1 MDARTGPAARLTA
14 FGNELVNIHRW
25 LREELAQLGADVDAY
40 LDGRGE
46 RPRDLRAHCLSFCSA
61 LTKHHT
67 GEDSGAFPLLAK
79 ASPELRP
86 VLAKLAEDHQLVRS
100 ILRDLERLIA
110 SMTAEPDAAEANR
123 VRRELGGLTAILESH
138 FAFEERR
145 IVAALNALPAEAGTA
160 ESLLGMSASDRR

>member
-1 MDARTGPAARLTA
+1 MDARIGPAARLTA
-14 FGNELVNIHRW
+14 LGHELISIHLW
-25 LREELAQLGADVDAY
+25 LREELARLGADVDAY

-46 RPRDLRAHCLSFCSA
+46 RPRDLMAHCLSFCSA
-61 LTKHHT
+61 LSRHHT

-86 VLAKLAEDHQLVRS
+86 VLAKLAEDHQMVRS
-100 ILRDLERLIA
+100 ILRDLEQLIGGMA
-110 SMTAEPDAAEANR
+110 AEPDAAEATR
-123 VRRELGGLTAILESH
+123 VRGELGGLTAILQSH

-145 IVAALNALPAEAGTA
+145 IVAALNAVPAEAGTA

>member
-1 MDARTGPAARLTA
+1 MDARIGPAARLTA
-14 FGNELVNIHRW
+14 LGHELISIHLW
-25 LREELAQLGADVDAY
+25 LREELARLGADVDAY

-46 RPRDLRAHCLSFCSA
+46 RPRDLMAHCLSFCSA
-61 LTKHHT
+61 LSRHHT

-86 VLAKLAEDHQLVRS
+86 VLAKLAEDHQMVRS
-100 ILRDLERLIA
+100 ILRDLEQLIDGMA
-110 SMTAEPDAAEANR
+110 AEPDAAEATR
-123 VRRELGGLTAILESH
+123 VRGELGGLTAILQSH

-145 IVAALNALPAEAGTA
+145 IVAALNAVPAEAGTA

>member
-1 MDARTGPAARLTA
+1 MDARTAPAARLTA
-14 FGNELVNIHRW
+14 FGIELINIHRW
-25 LREELAQLGADVDAY
+25 LREELARLGAGVDAY

-46 RPRDLRAHCLSFCSA
+46 RPPDLKAHCLSFCSA
-61 LTKHHT
+61 LTEHHT
-67 GEDSGAFPLLAK
+67 GEDSGAFPLLAQL
-79 ASPELRP
+79 SPELRP
-86 VLAKLAEDHQLVRS
+86 VLAKLAEDHQMVRS

-110 SMTAEPDAAEANR
+110 GMTAEPDAAEASL
-123 VRRELGGLTAILESH
+123 VRGELGGLTAILESH

>member
-1 MDARTGPAARLTA
+1 MDAYTGPAARLSA
-14 FGNELVNIHRW
+14 FGNELIGVHRW
-25 LREELAQLGADVDAY
+25 LREELARLAADADAY

-61 LTKHHT
+61 LSRHHA
-67 GEDSGAFPLLAK
+67 GEDSGAFPLLAQ

-86 VLAKLAEDHQLVRS
+86 VLAKLAEDHEMVRS
-100 ILRDLERLIA
+100 ILRDLERLVA
-110 SMTAEPDAAEANR
+110 GLTAAPDAAEANR
-123 VRRELGGLTAILESH
+123 VRGELGGLSAILESH

-160 ESLLGMSASDRR
+160 ESLLGVSDDDRR

>member
-1 MDARTGPAARLTA
+1 MDARNGPAARLTA
-14 FGNELVNIHRW
+14 FGNELITIHLS
-25 LREELAQLGADVDAY
+25 LREELARLDAYVDAY

-61 LTKHHT
+61 LSRHHA
-67 GEDSGAFPLLAK
+67 GEDDGAFPLLAQ

-100 ILRDLERLIA
+100 ILRDLERVIA
-110 SMTAEPDAAEANR
+110 GLTAEPDAAEATR
-123 VRRELGGLTAILESH
+123 VRGALGGLSAILQSH

-145 IVAALNALPAEAGTA
+145 IVSALNALPAEAGTA
-160 ESLLGMSASDRR
+160 ESLLGMSADDRR